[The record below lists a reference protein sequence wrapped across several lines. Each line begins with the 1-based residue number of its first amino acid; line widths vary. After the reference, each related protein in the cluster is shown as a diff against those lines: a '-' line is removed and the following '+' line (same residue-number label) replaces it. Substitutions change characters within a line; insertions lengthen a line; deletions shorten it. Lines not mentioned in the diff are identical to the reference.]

1 MPAQSVTAPPA
12 SRTSSPPAATSH
24 GARPE
29 LEEAVEHAAGRPGE
43 VQARRPGPPQVLEM
57 LERPL
62 HRRQVAR
69 KPFLVPE
76 GEPGRHDRLLG
87 RPGAHRA
94 GHPAAAGALPARAQ
108 PGGRV
113 PAVAQERRR
122 DRAGDRTLVLHQRDR
137 HPDRPE
143 AVDEVRRAVQRIDH
157 PAQALDV
164 PAELL
169 ALERDL
175 RRRLGQERLDRAL
188 ARKIGL
194 GDPVAGQSLG
204 LAGARRVARAH
215 HVGALERGGAREP
228 THPFEI
234 HRGHATS
241 RTVDPLGID
250 RESACGAGLA

>member
-1 MPAQSVTAPPA
+1 
-12 SRTSSPPAATSH
+12 
-24 GARPE
+24 
-29 LEEAVEHAAGRPGE
+29 
-43 VQARRPGPPQVLEM
+43 M
-57 LERPL
+57 LERLL

-69 KPFLVPE
+69 KPFLAPE

-113 PAVAQERRR
+113 PAVAEERRR

-137 HPDRPE
+137 HPDRHE
-143 AVDEVRRAVQRIDH
+143 AVDEVGRAVQRVDH

-175 RRRLGQERLDRAL
+175 RRRLAQERLDRAF
-188 ARKIGL
+188 ARTIRL
-194 GDPVAGQSLG
+194 GDPVPGQSLG
-204 LAGARRVARAH
+204 LAGARRAARAH
-215 HVGALERGGAREP
+215 HVGALERRGARQLA
-228 THPFEI
+228 HPC
-234 HRGHATS
+234 RVPRRQATS
-241 RTVDPLGID
+241 RSDDHMGIAREGWGVFPFYEVSAGDRARVSATLHGTSKRRQARRPLRSRG
-250 RESACGAGLA
+250 